1 VNNLSG
7 PKAKA
12 AHACECAAERNE
24 CFVAPSEYVNAN
36 RINDI
41 CARPVCVC
49 RQAKIYMCIY
59 IYMYT
64 DEPQGGSNENF
75 KKLSF
80 FRATFL
86 PRLGQVSFVCGFCL
100 RLL

>member
-1 VNNLSG
+1 MI
-7 PKAKA
+7 
-12 AHACECAAERNE
+12 
-24 CFVAPSEYVNAN
+24 FVRGQFVCVDKRKY
-36 RINDI
+36 I
-41 CARPVCVC
+41 CA
-49 RQAKIYMCIY
+49 Y
-59 IYMYT
+59 IYVYT